1 MSAYDPKRT
10 LAPNIPASGQAEAPL
25 DPSRLVGH
33 NPSAWKAKEQRA
45 LAYRGGHV
53 VTPEIWYAKSGDVHI
68 AYQTFG
74 HGPENIVIIPG
85 FVSHIEHVWDSPDQA
100 HWLNHLGRQA
110 RIVLFDKRG
119 TGLSDRLGR
128 LPNFDQ
134 RMDDARAVMDAV
146 GISRAAILGV
156 SEGGSLAALFA
167 ASHPQRCSALIL
179 YGAFARFSD
188 WFPTEQKFNGFLN
201 YVETAW
207 GTGNSVAGFAPSKKG
222 DTEFQ
227 RWWGRFERLGGSP
240 SAVINLMRLNS
251 EINIE
256 NILQSI
262 LVPTLVLHRT
272 QDPTVSIQAGRFLA
286 AHIPNAKF
294 VELDGPD
301 HIYWLG
307 DNALQIADIILE
319 FIARPGME
327 ARGGT
332 VDAQRMLA
340 TILLTDIVNSTS
352 QAREL
357 GDNEWRK
364 LLLAHDATVRREL
377 ARFRGSEVKT
387 TGDGFLVLFDGPARA
402 IHCALAITEGMVPL
416 GVRVRV
422 GLHTGEVERTQADVH
437 GIAVHIAARVMD
449 TASAGEVLISRTVK
463 DLVAGS
469 GIKFDDAGEHSL
481 KGIEEKWRL
490 YKVRDVA

>member
-1 MSAYDPKRT
+1 
-10 LAPNIPASGQAEAPL
+10 
-25 DPSRLVGH
+25 
-33 NPSAWKAKEQRA
+33 
-45 LAYRGGHV
+45 
-53 VTPEIWYAKSGDVHI
+53 VTPEIRYAKSGDVHI
-68 AYQTFG
+68 AYQIFG
-74 HGPENIVIIPG
+74 QGPENIVIIPG
-85 FVSHIEHVWDSPDQA
+85 FISHIEHVWDSPDQSR
-100 HWLNHLGRQA
+100 WLNYLAA
-110 RIVLFDKRG
+110 RARVVLFDKRG
-119 TGLSDRLGR
+119 TGLSDRLGQ
-128 LPNFDQ
+128 LPNLDQ
-134 RMDDARAVMDAV
+134 RMDDARAVIDAV
-146 GISRAAILGV
+146 RISRAAIMGV

-167 ASHPQRCSALIL
+167 ASYPQRCSALIL

-201 YVETAW
+201 YVETDW
-207 GTGNSVAGFAPSKKG
+207 GTGKSIGGFAPSKKG

-262 LVPTLVLHRT
+262 PVPTLVLHRT

-286 AHIPNAKF
+286 SHIPNAKL

-319 FIARPGME
+319 FLTKPGME
-327 ARGGT
+327 ARDT
-332 VDAQRMLA
+332 VEAQRMLA
-340 TILLTDIVNSTS
+340 TILFTDIVDSTS

-357 GDNEWRK
+357 GDSEWRK
-364 LLLAHDATVRREL
+364 LLLAHDATVRREI
-377 ARFRGSEVKT
+377 ARFRGSEVKS

-402 IHCALAITEGMVPL
+402 IHCALAIIEGVGPL
-416 GVRVRV
+416 GIQVRA
-422 GLHTGEVERTQADVH
+422 GLHTGEIERTRTDVH

-449 TASAGEVLISRTVK
+449 TASTGDVLISRTVR

-469 GIKFDDAGEHSL
+469 GITFDDAGEYSL

>member
-1 MSAYDPKRT
+1 M
-10 LAPNIPASGQAEAPL
+10 
-25 DPSRLVGH
+25 
-33 NPSAWKAKEQRA
+33 
-45 LAYRGGHV
+45 
-53 VTPEIWYAKSGDVHI
+53 TPEIRYAKSGDVHI

-74 HGPENIVIIPG
+74 QGSDNIVIIPG
-85 FVSHIEHVWDSPDQA
+85 FISHIDHVWDSPDQSR
-100 HWLNHLGRQA
+100 WLNYLSRRA
-110 RIVLFDKRG
+110 RVVLFDKRG
-119 TGLSDRLGR
+119 TGLSDRLGQ
-128 LPNFDQ
+128 LPNLDQ

-146 GISRAAILGV
+146 GISRAAIMGV

-201 YVETAW
+201 YIETAW
-207 GTGNSVAGFAPSKKG
+207 GTGNSVGGFAPSKKG

-272 QDPTVSIQAGRFLA
+272 QDPTVSIQGGRFLA
-286 AHIPNAKF
+286 AHIPNAKL

-301 HIYWLG
+301 HTYWLG
-307 DNALQIADIILE
+307 DNALQIVDIVLE

-327 ARGGT
+327 APSA
-332 VDAQRMLA
+332 VDTQRMLA
-340 TILLTDIVNSTS
+340 TILLTDIVDSTS

-357 GDNEWRK
+357 GDSEWRK
-364 LLLAHDATVRREL
+364 LLLAHDATVRREI
-377 ARFRGSEVKT
+377 ARFRGNEVKS

-402 IHCALAITEGMVPL
+402 IHCAMAIAEGMQPL
-416 GVRVRV
+416 GIQVRSGV
-422 GLHTGEVERTQADVH
+422 HTGEVERTQTDVH

-449 TASAGEVLISRTVK
+449 TASAGDIMISRTVK
-463 DLVAGS
+463 DLVSGS

-490 YKVRDVA
+490 YRVRDSA